1 MKALEAGDRLAAEA
15 RERAEKATNG
25 PWQVEPYAADGAA
38 CDCRDFLRNSLGL
51 EGPLNVVSGYEQN
64 AAGGCSANWIAECD
78 LQDSEPQNVENARF
92 IADARQSVPALAAE
106 VERRGKAIRHIP
118 HCGVCLVD
126 LKYHDRFCP
135 EVAAIL
141 EGK

>member
-15 RERAEKATNG
+15 RERAEKATKG
-25 PWQVEPYAADGAA
+25 PWESDRLCIQAPDGNVGIVNLARSSKV
-38 CDCRDFLRNSLGL
+38 DVDFIS
-51 EGPLNVVSGYEQN
+51 
-64 AAGGCSANWIAECD
+64 
-78 LQDSEPQNVENARF
+78 
-92 IADARQSVPALAAE
+92 DARQSVPALCAE
-106 VERRGKAIRHIP
+106 VERRGEAIRHIP